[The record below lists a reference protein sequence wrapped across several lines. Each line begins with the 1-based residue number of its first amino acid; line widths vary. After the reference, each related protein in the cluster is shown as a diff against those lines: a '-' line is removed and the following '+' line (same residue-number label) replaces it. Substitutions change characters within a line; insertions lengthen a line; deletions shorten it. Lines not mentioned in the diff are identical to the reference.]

1 MLVKPVVDIDP
12 ELLRRSAQ
20 AQPHAF
26 AESWDHISK
35 ETTGHVPTILAT
47 LIPEGPWAWAIM
59 TYAQPDGSIS
69 LPVHTTYEGIT
80 EMYHMIRG
88 ASDVLGAEPIVD
100 VRGTWYAFLE
110 VVSRGRS
117 RSTGEEQE
125 HEMLLVL
132 PVTTGPGIT
141 GELAW
146 VKADRTRL
154 GKDLPLAEPKSPL
167 ELRRHMLRLH
177 DELLDAF
184 RVGDASGMAA
194 VFSAGCQSAVRDYV
208 EDTGTIT
215 GLDDLEGLRNHYQ
228 AFFDRFDVASVE
240 VLQRVIQDWYLF
252 AEVRVEVVARSGA
265 EQGKTLAFH
274 TATLFVP
281 GREDKFIVQIGHGTD
296 LARLAT
302 P

>member
-1 MLVKPVVDIDP
+1 MLVKPVIDIDP

-20 AQPHAF
+20 AQRHAF
-26 AESWDHISK
+26 TESWDHISK
-35 ETTGHVPTILAT
+35 ECTGHIPTILAT
-47 LIPEGPWAWAIM
+47 LIPDGPWAWAIM
-59 TYAQPDGSIS
+59 TYAQPDGSIT
-69 LPVHTTYEGIT
+69 LPVHTSYEGI
-80 EMYHMIRG
+80 EGMYHIIRG

-117 RSTGEEQE
+117 KSTGEEQE
-125 HEMLLVL
+125 HEMILVL

-154 GKDLPLAEPKSPL
+154 GKDLPLAAPKSPL
-167 ELRRHMLRLH
+167 EMRRHMLRLH

-194 VFSAGCQSAVRDYV
+194 VFSAGCQSAIRDYV

-215 GLDDLEGLRNHYQ
+215 GLDDVGGLVGHYE
-228 AFFDRFDVASVE
+228 AFFDR
-240 VLQRVIQDWYLF
+240 Y
-252 AEVRVEVVARSGA
+252 EVRSVDRKS
-265 EQGKTLAFH
+265 T
-274 TATLFVP
+274 
-281 GREDKFIVQIGHGTD
+281 
-296 LARLAT
+296 RLNSSHSRASRM
-302 P
+302 PSSA